1 MWRIL
6 VVLIAVLTACTGNTG
21 IRLAGGGKSA
31 YEIRIPDNPA
41 AQEERAAWFLQTY
54 VKKMSGVEIPI
65 IKGLESFPDHSVVI
79 RESVSFANT
88 DGFSI
93 TTTGKRLTILG
104 GDHKGCIYGVIN
116 LLENQF
122 GCRMYA
128 PGFEVVPKKSR
139 LKLPALNIADQPIN
153 VYRNVFGWLTDD
165 KDYQDWQRL
174 DVMYDFFAE
183 GYYVHTM
190 NTLVPWQEN
199 FKKHPEYFAEINGQ
213 RVIDQLCLTN
223 PDVLRIAIE
232 KLKSEM
238 AKQPGKIL
246 WSVSQNDVNSYCQC
260 KNCMKVIEE
269 EGSPAGPVIRFVNQV
284 AAQFPDKIISTLAYQ
299 YSRQAPKVTKPADNV
314 QIMLCTIELNRSLPI
329 AEDPRS
335 ASFMQDIVDWG
346 RIAKHIYLWDY
357 TVNFNHFVS
366 PFPNF
371 HVLQPNIQMFVKNN
385 VFEHFQQS
393 NTDVGHEF
401 SEMKSYLISRLLW
414 NPEIN
419 ADSVI
424 TDFINGYF
432 GPAAPFIRNY
442 FDTLQ
447 GEILKT
453 REWLFIY
460 DPPTTYQNTFLSEA
474 NINRY
479 LGYFGQARETVKD
492 QPELLLHVKT
502 CELPVQYATM
512 EIAKNQ
518 MFSGRGWFEQKD
530 SGYELRKPM
539 RDMLEDFYT
548 TCKEAGVRTLSE
560 SGLTPENYYQS
571 TLRFIDLK
579 IEGNLAFKKKV
590 TAEPAPSD
598 KYSSGDLSYLTN
610 GVKGATDYRVHWVG
624 WEARDFTLTI
634 DLEGVL
640 HADTIQISSLY
651 NPSAWIFHPASVTC
665 LISEDGAAYQPLGK
679 ETVGFNQRAEQT
691 IRVYQF
697 LPAGQAFRYVKFDV
711 KGILHNPAW
720 HASAGGNAWVFLDE
734 VIVK

>member
-6 VVLIAVLTACTGNTG
+6 VVLIPVLTACTGNTG

-65 IKGLESFPDHSVVI
+65 IKGLDNFPDHSVVI

>member
-1 MWRIL
+1 MWKLL
-6 VVLIAVLTACTGNTG
+6 VFLVPVLTACTGSTG
-21 IRLAGGGKSA
+21 IRLAGNGKSA
-31 YEIRIPDNPA
+31 YEIRIPANPA
-41 AQEERAAWFLQTY
+41 AQEERAAWFMQSY
-54 VKKMSGVEIPI
+54 VRKMSGAEIPV
-65 IKGLESFPDHSVVI
+65 IKGLDSLPDHSVVI
-79 RESVSFANT
+79 RESGSISNA
-88 DGFSI
+88 DGFSV

-104 GDHKGCIYGVIN
+104 GNHKGCIYGVID
-116 LLENQF
+116 LLEKQF

-128 PGFEVVPKKSR
+128 PGFEVVPKKST
-139 LKLPALNIADQPIN
+139 LKLPALNVSDQPVN

-174 DVMYDFFAE
+174 DVMFDFFAE

-199 FKKHPEYFAEINGQ
+199 FKKHPEYYAEINGQ
-213 RVIDQLCLTN
+213 RIIDQLCLTN
-223 PDVLRIAIE
+223 PDVLRVAIE
-232 KLKSEM
+232 KLKAEM

-314 QIMLCTIELNRSLPI
+314 QIMLCTIELNRSQPI
-329 AEDPRS
+329 EEDPRS
-335 ASFMQDIVDWG
+335 ASFMKDIVDWG
-346 RIAKHIYLWDY
+346 KIAKHIYLWDY

-393 NTDVGHEF
+393 NTDKGHEF

-424 TDFINGYF
+424 SEFINGYF

-442 FDTLQ
+442 FDALQ

-453 REWLFIY
+453 KEWLFIY
-460 DPPTTYQNTFLSEA
+460 DHPTTYQNTFLSEA
-474 NINRY
+474 NISRY
-479 LGYFGQARETVKD
+479 LDYFQQAREAVKD
-492 QPELLLHVKT
+492 QPEFLLHVKT
-502 CELPVQYATM
+502 YELPVQYATM

-518 MFSGRGWFEQKD
+518 MFSDRGWFEQKG
-530 SGYELRKPM
+530 SVYELRKPM
-539 RDMLEDFYT
+539 RDMLEEFHN
-548 TCKEAGVRTLSE
+548 TCKEAGVKTLAEIGHSPD
-560 SGLTPENYYQS
+560 SYYEA

-579 IEGNLAFKKKV
+579 IEGNLAFQKKV
-590 TAEPAPSD
+590 TATPVPSP

-610 GVKGATDYRVHWVG
+610 GVRGTNSVGVHWLG
-624 WEARDFTLTI
+624 WEACDFTLTV
-634 DLEGVL
+634 DLETVQ
-640 HADTIQISSLY
+640 HPDTIQISSLY
-651 NPSAWIFHPASVTC
+651 NQAAWIFHPASVSC
-665 LISEDGAAYQPLGK
+665 LISEDGKAYHPLGK
-679 ETVGFNQRAEQT
+679 EIVGFDQRTEQT
-691 IRVYQF
+691 IRSYQF
-697 LPAGQAFRYVKFDV
+697 LTAKKPVRFVRFDV
-711 KGILHNPAW
+711 IGTKHNPAW
-720 HASAGGNAWVFLDE
+720 HPSAGGDSWVFLDE
-734 VIVK
+734 VIVR

>member
-116 LLENQF
+116 LLEKQF

-128 PGFEVVPKKSR
+128 PGFEVVPKKAK
-139 LKLPALNIADQPIN
+139 LKLPALNIADQPVN

-314 QIMLCTIELNRSLPI
+314 QIMLCTIELNRSQPI

-357 TVNFNHFVS
+357 TVNFNHFTS

-393 NTDVGHEF
+393 NTDIGHEF

-453 REWLFIY
+453 GEWLFIY

-479 LGYFGQARETVKD
+479 LGYFGQAREAVKD

-530 SGYELRKPM
+530 TGYELRKPM

-624 WEARDFTLTI
+624 WEARDFTLTV
-634 DLEGVL
+634 DLERVL

-679 ETVGFNQRAEQT
+679 ETLGFDQRAEQT

-697 LPAGQAFRYVKFDV
+697 LPVKKPVRFVRFDV
-711 KGILHNPAW
+711 TGTKHNPAW
-720 HASAGGNAWVFLDE
+720 HPSAGGDSWVFLDE